1 MPTHTYSTF
10 SYTPETSNR
19 VATPIVSSAASKTYA
34 PGITAL
40 STLLPTSVAYTT
52 YSFDAHANGTGKYGG
67 SAYFN
72 LWKSITYSNTVLPLT
87 TTVSP
92 APIATSELV
101 FPPAL
106 YKACSDSC
114 LDSSCIPDNFI
125 WGVASSAWQVEGAP
139 LSEGRGPSSLDLI
152 GATLS
157 LGIDS
162 ANLTDLIIQPLPGA
176 NDSVVTALQYFL
188 YKEDIARIAAIGIPY
203 YSFTISWTRIVPFGD
218 AGSPINQPGLDHY
231 EDVIKTCLEYGVQPV
246 ITLVHADLPLHLR
259 VGSSGFPE
267 GFLYFAKQVMT
278 RFADRVPIWIT
289 FNEANVNLKD
299 YADQTNILLAHAM
312 VYRFYKDQIRGTG
325 RITIKFSHNVAFPL
339 DPSDPS
345 DVAAAARYQDFVLG
359 IQANPLFLGE
369 NYPKSILSTK
379 GITLTP
385 LSPANL
391 SHIAHTVDFLSVDP
405 YTAQFA
411 TSPRHG
417 IDACA
422 ANPSDPLYPGCIILS
437 NVQSN
442 GWINGDQS
450 YQWDYLT
457 PQYFRQ
463 HLNYMWNTYRPSGIA
478 ITEFGFNPFMEYART
493 VNAQRYDLERAEYYV
508 DYLSEMLKAMYEDGV
523 NVIGAF
529 AWSIV
534 DNNEFGSYEQQY
546 GMQIVNRT
554 DPMLKRTFKRSMFD
568 FVDFFQR
575 RQKVGT

>member
-1 MPTHTYSTF
+1 MPTHTYTTF
-10 SYTPETSNR
+10 SYTQETSNR
-19 VATPIVSSAASKTYA
+19 LATPIPSSVASKTYA
-34 PGITAL
+34 PGITVL
-40 STLLPTSVAYTT
+40 STLLPTTVSYTT
-52 YSFDAHANGTGKYGG
+52 YSLDAHASGTENYGG
-67 SAYFN
+67 AAYFN
-72 LWKSITYSNTVLPLT
+72 LWKSITYSNTVLPIT

-92 APIATSELV
+92 APIATSKLV

-106 YKACSDSC
+106 YKACPDFC
-114 LDSSCIPDNFI
+114 LNSYCIPDDFV

-157 LGIDS
+157 PGTDS

-203 YSFTISWTRIVPFGD
+203 YSFTISWTRIIPFGD

-231 EDVIKTCLEYGVQPV
+231 EDVIKTCLDYGVQPV

-259 VGSSGFPE
+259 VGSSGFPKA
-267 GFLYFAKQVMT
+267 FLYFAQQVMT

-312 VYRFYKDQIRGTG
+312 VYRLYKDQIRGTG

-339 DPSDPS
+339 DPSNPS

-359 IQANPLFLGE
+359 VQANPLFLGE
-369 NYPKSILSTK
+369 NYPESILSTK

-385 LSPANL
+385 LSPANQ
-391 SHIAHTVDFLSVDP
+391 SYIAHTVDFISVDP

-411 TSPRHG
+411 TSPPNG

-463 HLNYMWNTYRPSGIA
+463 HLNYIWNTYRPSGIA

-546 GMQIVNRT
+546 GMQVVNRT
-554 DPMLKRTFKRSMFD
+554 DPMLRRTFKRSIFD
-568 FVDFFQR
+568 FVDFFQK
-575 RQKVGT
+575 RQKGGR